1 MQAWMGGVKL
11 MLSQRMPWPVSL
23 GTQSL
28 NGLAE
33 LPQTEAKGLDFCS
46 PLFLSHRMW
55 PCFQGRY

>member
-1 MQAWMGGVKL
+1 MQAWTGGVKL
-11 MLSQRMPWPVSL
+11 MLSQRMPWPISL

-46 PLFLSHRMW
+46 PLFLSH
-55 PCFQGRY
+55 